1 MLRRLVGMNVR
12 RAHGIALLLLLI
24 LVAELTLSIRHQ
36 SLSWDEGDHIF
47 AGYQSWKTADFGI
60 NPEHPPLV
68 KELAT
73 LPLLAMHL
81 KTPAPKGMAFFK
93 DEAYTDGRELI
104 YDNGG
109 LATANKII
117 FRTRMF
123 AAVLS
128 LLMALFVYLAA
139 LQMFGPMAALFAL
152 TLIVFEPNLIAHGAY
167 VTTDMGITCFMFATI
182 FALFRFRE
190 QPSWK
195 TLMLLGVATGLAL
208 ASKHSAVLLLPIA
221 LALGICELVSPT
233 AGERRA
239 HIVRQ
244 YAIAFAGAA
253 SIGLFILWAT
263 YGFRFSAHPNG
274 VSMTP
279 SLAEYIRPLH
289 GIEPKIYLLLARMR
303 ILPESYLY
311 GLADIRLLSV
321 AGQSFPTYLFNKVH
335 AHGVPYYFP
344 AAFVVKST
352 LAFMLLLVAAGYAV
366 LSGRIEGRR
375 RLTFL
380 ILPPTLY
387 LIIAMFTGL
396 NIGARH
402 ILPMYPFLAVLIG
415 GAAVA
420 LARTRQVWMYAVAAL
435 LVWHAVSSTR
445 SAPVYLAYS
454 NEAWGGPSQTY
465 RYLTDSNV
473 DWGQQLLSVK
483 AYVDKNGIK
492 DCWFGYFVTPW
503 IDYHAYGIP
512 CRALPTADT
521 VWAHVQIDAPT
532 SISGVV
538 FVSASVLTGYEF
550 GSALDSPYRSFQSV
564 KPVAIIDRGVYVY
577 NGTFDTRFASAL
589 GHATRATALL
599 DRKDFAGAL
608 TEAQTAVATDP
619 DVLPA
624 QSILG
629 DTLAAL
635 HRDQE
640 SAAAYDKA
648 LAIAERME
656 PDAKADRQ
664 NALKAKKQALH
675 L

>member
-1 MLRRLVGMNVR
+1 MNVR
-12 RAHGIALLLLLI
+12 RAHGIAILLLLVFI
-24 LVAELTLSIRHQ
+24 TELTLSVRRQ

-47 AGYQSWKTADFGI
+47 AGYQSWKVADFGI

-81 KTPAPKGMAFFK
+81 KTPAPAGMGFFK
-93 DEAYTDGRELI
+93 DEAYTDGRGLI

-117 FRTRMF
+117 FRARMF

-128 LLMALFVYLAA
+128 LLMVIFVYLAG
-139 LQMFGPMAALFAL
+139 LEMFGPVAAVFAMSL
-152 TLIVFEPNLIAHGAY
+152 VVFEPNLIAHGAY
-167 VTTDMGITCFMFATI
+167 VTTDMAVTCFMFATI

-190 QPSWK
+190 RPSWK
-195 TLMLLGVATGLAL
+195 TLLLLGLATGLAL

-221 LALGICELVSPT
+221 LALGVCELIAP
-233 AGERRA
+233 GLRNGRPEGRA

-253 SIGLFILWAT
+253 CIGIVILWAT

-289 GIEPKIYLLLARMR
+289 GIEPKIYLLLAQMR

-352 LAFMLLLVAAGYAV
+352 LGFMLLLVLAGYAV
-366 LSGRIEGRR
+366 LSRKLEGRR
-375 RLTFL
+375 KLTFL
-380 ILPPTLY
+380 ILPPVLY
-387 LIIAMFTGL
+387 LVIAMFTGL

-415 GAAVA
+415 GAVVS
-420 LARTRQVWMYAVAAL
+420 LINARRVWMYVVVAL
-435 LVWHAVSSTR
+435 LAWHAVSSIR

-473 DWGQQLLSVK
+473 DWGQQLISVK
-483 AYVDKNGIK
+483 EYVDRNGIK
-492 DCWFGYFVTPW
+492 DCWFGYFVEPW
-503 IDYHAYGIP
+503 IDFHAYGIP
-512 CRALPTADT
+512 CRPLPSASSG
-521 VWAHVQIDAPT
+521 WAHVQIDTPS

-538 FVSASVLTGYEF
+538 FISASVLTGYEF
-550 GSALDSPYRSFQSV
+550 GSVLESPYQPFMQVR
-564 KPVAIIDRGVYVY
+564 PIATIDRGVYVY
-577 NGTFDTRFASAL
+577 NGTFDTRFAAAL
-589 GHATRATALL
+589 GDVTRGAALF

-608 TEAQTAVATDP
+608 TAAQNAVATDP

-624 QSILG
+624 QSLLG

-648 LAIAERME
+648 LAIAARMQ
-656 PDAKADRQ
+656 PDARADRQ
-664 NALKAKKQALH
+664 NALLAKKNALH

>member
-1 MLRRLVGMNVR
+1 MNVR
-12 RAHGIALLLLLI
+12 RAHGIAILLLLVF
-24 LVAELTLSIRHQ
+24 VAELTISVRRQ
-36 SLSWDEGDHIF
+36 SLTWDEGDHIF
-47 AGYQSWKTADFGI
+47 AGYQSWKTTDFGI

-68 KELAT
+68 KALAT
-73 LPLLAMHL
+73 LPLLTMHL
-81 KTPAPKGMAFFK
+81 KTPAAKGLAYFK
-93 DEAYTDGRELI
+93 DEAYFDGRDLI
-104 YDNGG
+104 YGNGG
-109 LATANKII
+109 LSTANKII
-117 FRTRMF
+117 FRARMF

-128 LLMALFVYLAA
+128 LLMALFVYLAG
-139 LQMFGPMAALFAL
+139 LEMFGPMAGLFAL

-167 VTTDMGITCFMFATI
+167 VTTDMGVTCFLFATI

-195 TLMLLGVATGLAL
+195 TLLLLGLATGLAL

-221 LALGICELVSPT
+221 LALGVCELIAPT

-239 HIVRQ
+239 HIARQ

-263 YGFRFSAHPNG
+263 YGFRFSAHPHG
-274 VSMTP
+274 VAMTP
-279 SLAEYIRPLH
+279 SLTDFIRPLP
-289 GIEPKIYLLLARMR
+289 GIEPKVYLLLARMR

-311 GLADIRLLSV
+311 GLADIRLQSV
-321 AGQSFPTYLFNKVH
+321 SGQSFPTYLFHQVH

-344 AAFVVKST
+344 AAFVIKST
-352 LAFMLLLVAAGYAV
+352 LGFMLLLVLAGSAV
-366 LSGRIEGRR
+366 LSRKLDGTR

-380 ILPPTLY
+380 VLPPTLY

-420 LARTRQVWMYAVAAL
+420 LARARRIWMYTVVAL
-435 LVWHAVSSTR
+435 LAWHVVSSIR
-445 SAPVYLAYS
+445 SAPVYLAYA

-473 DWGQQLLSVK
+473 DWGQQLMSVK
-483 AYVDKNGIK
+483 EYIDRNGIK
-492 DCWFGYFVTPW
+492 DCWFGYFVQPA

-512 CRALPTADT
+512 CRMLPSGDAIWTHTQVDT
-521 VWAHVQIDAPT
+521 PP
-532 SISGVV
+532 SISGIV
-538 FVSASVLTGYEF
+538 FISASTLTGYEF
-550 GSALDSPYRSFQSV
+550 GSVLESPYQTFQNV
-564 KPVAIIDRGVYVY
+564 KPVATIDHGVFVY
-577 NGTFDTRFASAL
+577 NGTFDNRFASAL
-589 GHATRATALL
+589 GHATRASALF

-608 TEAQTAVATDP
+608 KEAQDAVATDP

-648 LAIAERME
+648 LAIAARME

-664 NALKAKKQALH
+664 RPLIARRQALH
-675 L
+675 W